1 MVLPRFS
8 HRINYAE
15 INLKFQG
22 TSLKGFGKNES
33 KLVVSTQIMY
43 LNKNSNNVSKF
54 AFKLSAFVSLSGY
67 LSFNKSFIIDE
78 QSNSSQL
85 GQKTKKR
92 RNSRIIKKLDLPGER
107 PPPAVL
113 RY

>member
-54 AFKLSAFVSLSGY
+54 AFKLSACLIVWVLI
-67 LSFNKSFIIDE
+67 LQQIIH
-78 QSNSSQL
+78 
-85 GQKTKKR
+85 
-92 RNSRIIKKLDLPGER
+92 
-107 PPPAVL
+107 
-113 RY
+113 Y